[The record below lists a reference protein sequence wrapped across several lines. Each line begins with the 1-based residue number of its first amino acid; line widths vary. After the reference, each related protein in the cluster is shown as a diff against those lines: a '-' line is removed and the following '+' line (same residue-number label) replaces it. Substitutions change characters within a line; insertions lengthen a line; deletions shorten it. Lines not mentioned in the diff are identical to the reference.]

1 MNYQLVRK
9 LDKKALITG
18 ITGQDGSYLAELLLG
33 KGYKVY
39 GVVRRSSVFNT
50 ERIDHLLSDAHLEGE
65 RSIGKNL
72 FRIYGDLTDGSSFAR
87 MIRKI
92 EPDEIYNLGA
102 QSHVRVSFDI
112 PEYTADVVA
121 LGTLR
126 LLEAIRET
134 DIKTKFYQASSS
146 EMFGD
151 VSEVPQNEK
160 TPFNPKSPYACAKVF
175 AYQITKLYREGYG
188 IFATNGLLFNH
199 ESGRRGKTFV
209 TRKISRGLARIKL
222 GLDKC
227 LYLGNLEAKRDW
239 GYAPEY
245 VEGMWM
251 MLQQN
256 EPGDYVLATGESH
269 SVREYIEK
277 TCEILCIDL
286 VWKGNGLHE
295 IGVDKKT
302 NNTIIRID
310 PYFFRP
316 TEVNLL
322 QGDYSKAR
330 KKLGW
335 APKTNFNELTKI
347 MAEYAFKEEQN
358 GIR

>member
-1 MNYQLVRK
+1 VHE

-18 ITGQDGSYLAELLLG
+18 ITGQDGSYLAELLLS
-33 KGYKVY
+33 KGYMVY
-39 GVVRRSSVFNT
+39 GIVRRSSVFNT

-65 RSIGKNL
+65 RSVGKKM
-72 FRIYGDLTDGSSFAR
+72 FRVYGDLSDGSSFAR
-87 MIRKI
+87 IIRQI

-102 QSHVRVSFDI
+102 QSHVRVSFDV

-134 DIKTKFYQASSS
+134 DVKTKFYQASSS

-151 VSEVPQNEK
+151 AIEVPQNEN
-160 TPFNPKSPYACAKVF
+160 TPFNPQSPYACAKVF
-175 AYQITKLYREGYG
+175 AYQITKNYRDGYG
-188 IFATNGLLFNH
+188 IFASNGILFNH
-199 ESGRRGKTFV
+199 ESERRGKTFV
-209 TRKISRGLARIKL
+209 TRKISRGLARIKI

-227 LYLGNLEAKRDW
+227 LSMGNLESKRDW

-251 MLQQN
+251 ILQQN
-256 EPGDYVLATGESH
+256 EPDDYVLATNESH

-277 TCEILCIDL
+277 SCEILGIDL
-286 VWKGNGLHE
+286 VWKGEGLNE
-295 IGVDKKT
+295 VGVDRKT
-302 NNTIIRID
+302 SATIIRID

-316 TEVNLL
+316 SEVNIL
-322 QGDYSKAR
+322 QGDYSKAK

-335 APKTNFNELTKI
+335 QPKTKFSELVKL
-347 MAEYAFKEEQN
+347 MAEYAYKEEQHA
-358 GIR
+358 IR

>member
-1 MNYQLVRK
+1 MMNFT
-9 LDKKALITG
+9 DKKALITG
-18 ITGQDGSYLAELLLG
+18 ITGQDGSYLAELLLN

-50 ERIDHLLSDAHLEGE
+50 ERINHLLSDTHIEGE
-65 RSIGKNL
+65 RSIGKNF
-72 FRIYGDLTDGSSFAR
+72 FRVYGDLNDGSSFAR
-87 MIRKI
+87 IIRKI

-112 PEYTADVVA
+112 PEYTSDVVA

-134 DIKTKFYQASSS
+134 DAKTKFYQASSS
-146 EMFGD
+146 EMYGD
-151 VSEVPQNEK
+151 VLETPQNEN
-160 TPFNPKSPYACAKVF
+160 TPFNPQSPYACAKVF
-175 AYQITKLYREGYG
+175 AYQITKLYRVSYG
-188 IFATNGLLFNH
+188 IFASNGILFNH

-227 LYLGNLEAKRDW
+227 LYLGNLDAKRDW

-245 VEGMWM
+245 VEGMWR

-256 EPGDYVLATGESH
+256 EADDYVLATGETH

-277 TCEILCIDL
+277 TCEFLKIPFK
-286 VWKGNGLHE
+286 WRGEALHE
-295 IGVDKKT
+295 VGINTDT
-302 NNTIIRID
+302 NQEIIRID

-316 TEVNLL
+316 SEVKFL
-322 QGDYSKAR
+322 QGDYSKAK

-335 APKTNFNELTKI
+335 EPKTSFVDLVKL
-347 MAEYAFKEEQN
+347 MAEYAYKEEQHD
-358 GIR
+358 IKK